1 MARVITTA
9 LIGLACT
16 AASFAQS
23 PPVRPRSMARTVSA
37 ASTLGGSG
45 AALATVVS
53 AFVWN
58 GENDPVK
65 DVTVR
70 LRNVRTGHIEGTTVS
85 DIDGR
90 VIFTDIEGGTYVLE
104 VVNAKGSV
112 LATGQV
118 FSVMPGETVATF
130 VRLASKLPW
139 FTGIFNH
146 AAATTVASAAALGA
160 TAVGATGQPQSPEK

>member
-1 MARVITTA
+1 MARVIAAA

-37 ASTLGGSG
+37 AASLGGRG

-58 GENDPVK
+58 GQNDPVK

-70 LRNVRTGHIEGTTVS
+70 LRNVHTGHVEGTTVS
-85 DIDGR
+85 DADGR
-90 VIFTDIEGGTYVLE
+90 VTFTHIEEGTYVLE
-104 VVNAKGSV
+104 VMNAKGAV
-112 LATGQV
+112 VATGQV
-118 FSVMPGETVATF
+118 FSVVPGETVATF
-130 VRLASKLPW
+130 VRLGSQLPW
-139 FTGIFNH
+139 FAGIFNH
-146 AAATTVASAAALGA
+146 AAAATVASAAALGA
-160 TAVGATGQPQSPEK
+160 TAVGVTGQAATPGR